1 MSEQPR
7 VYVSGNGDRKRCLV
21 VVFLRGA
28 ADGLNLVPPIEDDDY
43 HRARFTLAV
52 GNSEA
57 LALDGLFGLHPRL
70 APLEALYRDGDLA
83 IVHAAGSEDETRSHF
98 EAQDLMEHGGLVAG
112 GWLGRFLRD
121 RHGAQGGAL
130 SAVAIGKTLPES
142 LRGAPSATV
151 IESLDDFAL
160 ADDSGSLLHEIERLY
175 ALESGDLAASARDTV
190 AALRRIESLRATPYE
205 PAAGAEYPDD
215 AFGRGLVEIARLVK
229 ARVGLEAATLDLPGW
244 DSHFA
249 QSSLLTPLMRSLGSG
264 LAAFARDLEDAFAT
278 TTVVVMTEFGRR
290 VRENASLGTDH
301 GRGSVMFVA
310 GGGVHGGRV
319 IAQWP
324 GLGSDVLEGPG
335 DLPVVHNYRD
345 VLAPV
350 LRRHGAGGSLDRVF
364 PEFALD
370 PLDLFG
376 SGDMR

>member
-1 MSEQPR
+1 MPKPR
-7 VYVSGNGDRKRCLV
+7 VHLSGDGDQQECLV

-28 ADGLNLVPPIEDDDY
+28 ADGLDLVPPIGDDDY
-43 HRARFTLAV
+43 HRARLTLSV
-52 GNSEA
+52 GESDA
-57 LALDGLFGLHPRL
+57 LALGGLFGLHPQL
-70 APLEALYRDGDLA
+70 AALEPLYRDGDLA

-98 EAQDLMEHGGLVAG
+98 EAQDLMEHGGEVAG
-112 GWLGRFLRD
+112 GWLGRFLRY
-121 RHGAQGGAL
+121 RERPAGAGAL

-151 IESLDDFAL
+151 IETLDDFAL
-160 ADDSGSLLHEIERLY
+160 GDDSGALLHEIERLY
-175 ALESGDLAASARDTV
+175 GLESGDLAAASRDTV
-190 AALRRIESLRATPYE
+190 AALRRIESLRTAAYE
-205 PAAGAEYPDD
+205 PSAGAVYPRDD
-215 AFGRGLVEIARLVK
+215 FGRGLAEIARLIK

-249 QSSLLTPLMRSLGSG
+249 QSSLLTPLKQS
-264 LAAFARDLEDAFAT
+264 LAAGLTALARDLGEALAT

-319 IAQWP
+319 IADWP
-324 GLGSDVLEGPG
+324 GLRPEDLEGPG
-335 DLPVVHNYRD
+335 DLAVVHNYRN

-350 LRRHGAGGSLDRVF
+350 LRRNRVGENLELVF
-364 PEFALD
+364 PEFAVT
-370 PLDLFG
+370 PVDLFG
-376 SGDMR
+376 